1 MEENIYQAAIEVLD
15 KPITSEEA
23 YKLLYWNDKNLTQ
36 PNIESI
42 LEDL

>member
-1 MEENIYQAAIEVLD
+1 MENIYQAALEVLD

-23 YKLLYWNDKNLTQ
+23 YKLLYWNDKELT
-36 PNIESI
+36 PPDIESL

>member
-1 MEENIYQAAIEVLD
+1 MDIYQAAIEVLD

-23 YKLLYWNDKNLTQ
+23 YKLLYWNDKELT
-36 PNIESI
+36 PPDIEII